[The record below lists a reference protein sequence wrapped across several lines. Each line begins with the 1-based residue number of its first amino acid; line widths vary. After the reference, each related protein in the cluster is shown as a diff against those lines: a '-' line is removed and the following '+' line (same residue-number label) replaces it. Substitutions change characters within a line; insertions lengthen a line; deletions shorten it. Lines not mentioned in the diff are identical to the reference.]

1 MARGVEKSPK
11 CAPKSGPATCHN
23 EDEADADKASEK
35 QTKKAKMLTDKGMR
49 ELTHTHARAQTD
61 TRMHTYTR
69 THTQL
74 ETNRTTLL
82 ADTPNNNSNNNSEQ
96 DA

>member
-49 ELTHTHARAQTD
+49 EFTHTHAHRQTHAC
-61 TRMHTYTR
+61 TPTL

-82 ADTPNNNSNNNSEQ
+82 ADTPNYNSNNNSRK

>member
-11 CAPKSGPATCHN
+11 CAPKSGSATCHN

-35 QTKKAKMLTDKGMR
+35 QTKKKAKMLTDKGMR
-49 ELTHTHARAQTD
+49 ELTHARTHAHRQTH
-61 TRMHTYTR
+61 MHTYTH

-82 ADTPNNNSNNNSEQ
+82 ADTPNNNI
-96 DA
+96 